1 MQNPGLEHLPLEAQ
15 DRIIALRS
23 RVVELESQIKNLIE
37 IDLVAFDKC
46 RDELADHKDQIINL
60 VEVQRRYRKALVFYA
75 CRANYDQYGVPHND
89 PKDWK
94 DRVLLERDELKD
106 RLEKLVDFIESPAFN
121 DLLSE
126 FQALLACRLA
136 VEGDAGWTTCKP
148 EH

>member
-75 CRANYDQYGVPHND
+75 CRAARHFTLLRNMSKALGP
-89 PKDWK
+89 PKSS
-94 DRVLLERDELKD
+94 RT
-106 RLEKLVDFIESPAFN
+106 S
-121 DLLSE
+121 
-126 FQALLACRLA
+126 
-136 VEGDAGWTTCKP
+136 
-148 EH
+148 